1 MGGLFGT
8 SSHEKDVDKRDT
20 SKEKT
25 RPQYYEL
32 FGLLAK
38 FSTPSTIALILIPL
52 KEVRTAISHSKR
64 HVPQY
69 RVDQSVRT
77 AISQHII
84 CHLLET
90 TCFRRNYVLYRFV
103 ATSKSSL
110 LLIII
115 CTYRLAIYTH
125 ITILQEEVLHWKLN
139 FVVSLMPNL
148 RI

>member
-20 SKEKT
+20 SKEKI

-52 KEVRTAISHSKR
+52 KEVRTAISQLRNH
-64 HVPQY
+64 
-69 RVDQSVRT
+69 
-77 AISQHII
+77 

-90 TCFRRNYVLYRFV
+90 TCFRRNYLLY
-103 ATSKSSL
+103 
-110 LLIII
+110 
-115 CTYRLAIYTH
+115 
-125 ITILQEEVLHWKLN
+125 
-139 FVVSLMPNL
+139 
-148 RI
+148 